1 MRVDQCLTHPQL
13 DSLLVLRHGHLQVDG
28 GLRPGLAGET
38 DVEGVVAELI
48 PSQALVGPVV
58 TVEDGLDGQSG
69 LPGAVADLEMI
80 ILMIYKQQIFQL
92 LWLLVSSQKYHFKV
106 DHLSSSQPY
115 TFLVSPLLFQIY
127 LSASACLPALL
138 QKMLTLG

>member
-1 MRVDQCLTHPQL
+1 MTHPRANCF
-13 DSLLVLRHGHLQVDG
+13 LVLSHRHLQVNG
-28 GLRPGLAGET
+28 GLRPGLASET
-38 DVEGVVAELI
+38 DVEGVVAQLVAGE
-48 PSQALVGPVV
+48 ALVGPVV

-106 DHLSSSQPY
+106 DHLS
-115 TFLVSPLLFQIY
+115 
-127 LSASACLPALL
+127 
-138 QKMLTLG
+138 

>member
-1 MRVDQCLTHPQL
+1 MSTETERHLFNFKKNRETAVWRPGFKVKHNFRGRREGLDWTHPQPN
-13 DSLLVLRHGHLQVDG
+13 SSLVLEHRHLQVDG
-28 GLRPGLAGET
+28 WLRPGLAGET

-58 TVEDGLDGQSG
+58 TVEHGLDGQSG
-69 LPGAVADLEMI
+69 LPSAVADLEMV

-106 DHLSSSQPY
+106 DHLS
-115 TFLVSPLLFQIY
+115 
-127 LSASACLPALL
+127 
-138 QKMLTLG
+138 